1 MITIICDSNIE
12 YTKGDTFSL
21 NITTSGGFDENSQ
34 LDFIVAENEN
44 SVPIIENTYNL
55 NSESGF
61 TVTLTSTDTNKFNYT
76 DYIYKMT
83 LHTPEG
89 EIITQKSGNFKVK
102 WGAWYGRDEHRCIKK
117 ADNKHKQS

>member
-89 EIITQKSGNFKVK
+89 ETITQKSGNFKVK
-102 WGAWYGRDEHRCIKK
+102 WGA
-117 ADNKHKQS
+117 